1 MSSIMINGIN
11 VYSNNAEIQSQLPII
26 VEAPKFKKFISSL
39 DTNVLEIIGIEI
51 NGVKWFCNPKNPV
64 AEKLGFLYL
73 EMFASDKRNGKPV
86 PGIVFLRGDAVA
98 VYLRVRFENKKY
110 VVLTKQVRGPIGN
123 IALEIPAGMMDDNNS
138 FTGVAM
144 KEITEETG
152 IVAPSKESLVPLTK
166 IYPSPGG
173 CDEAIE
179 LFYLEVD
186 IESGKFNEMQHK
198 TYGAENENESIQLLL
213 VHEDKYEDT
222 LMTMGDVKAI
232 SAHFAAKQKGLL
244 SSDSIQYDI
253 QESKKAIEKLFI
265 VLFCM
270 LIINIVINVYITS
283 VIV

>member
-1 MSSIMINGIN
+1 MSSVMINGIN

-26 VEAPKFKKFISSL
+26 MEAPKFKKFISSL
-39 DTNVLEIIGIEI
+39 DTDILEIIGIEI

-86 PGIVFLRGDAVA
+86 PGVVFLRGDAVS
-98 VYLRVRFENKKY
+98 VYLRVRFENQKY

-152 IVAPSKESLVPLTK
+152 IVAPSKESLIPLTK
-166 IYPSPGG
+166 IWPSPGG

-186 IESGKFNEMQHK
+186 IESGKFNEMHQK
-198 TYGAENENESIQLLL
+198 TYGEENENESIQLLL
-213 VHEDKYEDT
+213 VPEDKYEDM
-222 LMTMGDVKAI
+222 LMTIGDVKAI
-232 SAHFAAKQKGLL
+232 TAHFAAKKLGLIQSVL
-244 SSDSIQYDI
+244 LQSDID
-253 QESKKAIEKLFI
+253 ESKEVIKMLFI
-265 VLFCM
+265 MMFLF
-270 LIINIVINVYITS
+270 LVVNIGLNIYIS
-283 VIV
+283 IVV

>member
-1 MSSIMINGIN
+1 MSSVMINGIN
-11 VYSNNAEIQSQLPII
+11 VYSNNAEIQTQLPII
-26 VEAPKFKKFISSL
+26 IEAPKFKKFISSL
-39 DTNVLEIIGIEI
+39 DTDILEIIGIEI

-86 PGIVFLRGDAVA
+86 PGVVFLRGDAVA

-152 IVAPSKESLVPLTK
+152 IVAPSKESLIPLTK
-166 IYPSPGG
+166 IWPSPGG

-186 IESGKFNEMQHK
+186 IESGKFNEMHQK
-198 TYGAENENESIQLLL
+198 TYGEENENESIQLLL
-213 VHEDKYEDT
+213 VPEDKYEDM

-232 SAHFAAKQKGLL
+232 TAHFAAKKMGLIQSVL
-244 SSDSIQYDI
+244 LQSDID
-253 QESKKAIEKLFI
+253 ESKEVIKMLFI
-265 VLFCM
+265 MMFLF
-270 LIINIVINVYITS
+270 LVVNIGLNIYIS
-283 VIV
+283 IVV